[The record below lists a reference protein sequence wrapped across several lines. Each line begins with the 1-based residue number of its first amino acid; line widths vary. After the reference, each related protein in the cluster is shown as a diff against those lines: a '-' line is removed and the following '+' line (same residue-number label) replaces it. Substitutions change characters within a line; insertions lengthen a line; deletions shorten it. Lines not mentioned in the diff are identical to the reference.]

1 MRHGNHS
8 SDASI
13 ATDNVPAYAA
23 GAGSAASVQPSRG
36 GDSRRRPS
44 APRRGAL
51 WQVLGIIAELLL
63 TAAAICALY
72 IVWQMWWTGVEAE
85 QAQNETAQSVNWS
98 DPSNNGGDVKVAEA
112 QEGDPPVQTRKT
124 GVWRSDRTGVHPSF
138 WLSVAPQL
146 GGGHHAGATEPARSG
161 ALSRHPDAW
170 SGRQLCRSWPS

>member
-1 MRHGNHS
+1 MRHGNHG

-13 ATDNVPAYAA
+13 AMDNVPAYAA

-85 QAQNETAQSVNWS
+85 QVQNETTQSVNWS

-112 QEGDPPVQTRKT
+112 
-124 GVWRSDRTGVHPSF
+124 
-138 WLSVAPQL
+138 
-146 GGGHHAGATEPARSG
+146 
-161 ALSRHPDAW
+161 
-170 SGRQLCRSWPS
+170 

>member
-51 WQVLGIIAELLL
+51 WQLLGIIAELLL

-72 IVWQMWWTGVEAE
+72 IVWQMWLESIWSMSMK
-85 QAQNETAQSVNWS
+85 ET
-98 DPSNNGGDVKVAEA
+98 VKM
-112 QEGDPPVQTRKT
+112 RNLSIKM
-124 GVWRSDRTGVHPSF
+124 RS
-138 WLSVAPQL
+138 L
-146 GGGHHAGATEPARSG
+146 RS
-161 ALSRHPDAW
+161 
-170 SGRQLCRSWPS
+170 

>member
-13 ATDNVPAYAA
+13 AMDNVPAYAA

-85 QAQNETAQSVNWS
+85 QAQNETTQSVNWS

-112 QEGDPPVQTRKT
+112 QEGDPPVQPEKPAYGDLIAQVYIPRFGSQWHRNLVEGTT
-124 GVWRSDRTGVHPSF
+124 
-138 WLSVAPQL
+138 LEQL
-146 GGGHHAGATEPARSG
+146 NRHGLGHY
-161 ALSRHPDAW
+161 
-170 SGRQLCRSWPS
+170 